1 MDNDF
6 ILDRVNE
13 GTASL
18 KENKEYITKENAYT
32 KLTYDF
38 FKTLT
43 EEQIVQFDTIIDL
56 VGDMQKDELIL
67 AYQTAIEDVK
77 KEFNVPYYVFEEV
90 VEYYQRGKPISRR
103 DNAIALINLAKLNNR
118 LTETQAQVLKDLCK

>member
-1 MDNDF
+1 
-6 ILDRVNE
+6 
-13 GTASL
+13 
-18 KENKEYITKENAYT
+18 
-32 KLTYDF
+32 
-38 FKTLT
+38 
-43 EEQIVQFDTIIDL
+43 
-56 VGDMQKDELIL
+56 MQKDELIL

>member
-13 GTASL
+13 GTAPL

-38 FKTLT
+38 FKNLS
-43 EEQIVQFDTIIDL
+43 EEQIIQFDTIIDL
-56 VGDMQKDELIL
+56 IGDMQKEELIL
-67 AYQTAIEDVK
+67 AYKTAIEDVK

-90 VEYYQRGKPISRR
+90 VEYYQRGKPITRQ
-103 DNAIALINLAKLNNR
+103 NNIIALINLAKINNR
-118 LTETQAQVLKDLCK
+118 LTETQAQVLRELFR